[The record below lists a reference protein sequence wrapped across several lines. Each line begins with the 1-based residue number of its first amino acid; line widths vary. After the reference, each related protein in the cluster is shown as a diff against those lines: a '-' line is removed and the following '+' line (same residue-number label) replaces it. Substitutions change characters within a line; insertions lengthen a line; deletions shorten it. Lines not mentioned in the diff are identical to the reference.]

1 MTPRAL
7 FAVARD
13 GSCPPGSRG
22 RIRSIARLRTPSW
35 CNRQVG
41 RASTRTFEQLAILA
55 NISTLVLYGM
65 CCLATWELRLRD
77 VRTGGVPFRVPMAGL
92 VVAVAVLLIGWAL
105 SSVTASEWLAF
116 SIALAVAWEIF
127 LLRQRRG

>member
-1 MTPRAL
+1 ML
-7 FAVARD
+7 
-13 GSCPPGSRG
+13 
-22 RIRSIARLRTPSW
+22 
-35 CNRQVG
+35 
-41 RASTRTFEQLAILA
+41 ASTRTFEQLAILA